1 MDKENKK
8 FIIETIF
15 LREAVK
21 YNLSLSEFIVLMYFD
36 NKGELFDVKKI
47 VDSTGLSEEGVL
59 SAFESLLEKKLI
71 VLNSVKNEIGKIV
84 DKVSLD
90 NLYKK
95 IKDEVKK
102 KKNDNK
108 EDDFFTEFQKYYGR
122 SLSGLDYEC
131 IKGWLSA
138 GFSEEMIIYAVR
150 EASYNGAYSLSYIDS
165 VLYAW
170 KKKDINTPKDV
181 EEYLKSRDFKEVLID
196 ENILEYNWLDEE

>member
-15 LREAVK
+15 LKEAVK
-21 YNLSLSEFIVLMYFD
+21 YNLSLNEFIVLMYFD
-36 NKGELFDVKKI
+36 NQGESFDVKKI
-47 VDSTGLSEEGVL
+47 AKATGLNEESVL

-90 NLYKK
+90 NLYTK
-95 IKDEVKK
+95 IKNDLENKK
-102 KKNDNK
+102 KTVEENN
-108 EDDFFTEFQKYYGR
+108 FYTEFQKFFGK
-122 SLSGLDYEC
+122 SLSGMDYEC

-138 GFSEEMIIYAVR
+138 GFSEEMIIYAAK
-150 EASYNGAYSLSYIDS
+150 EANYNGAFSLRYIDS

-170 KKKDINTPKDV
+170 RKKNINTPKDV
-181 EEYLKSRDFKEVLID
+181 EEYLKSKDTKEISID
-196 ENILEYNWLDEE
+196 EKVLEYNWLDEY